1 MKGANAVR
9 ACIAVIL
16 AYTPIMPKTD
26 WDKVNLGKIAIG
38 IQAILV
44 IALGMRDIFG
54 GQIEGLLYTK
64 NRNWEYG
71 TSNSGTDDYICK

>member
-1 MKGANAVR
+1 M
-9 ACIAVIL
+9 IL
-16 AYTPIMPKTD
+16 DYTPIMPKID

-71 TSNSGTDDYICK
+71 TDDYICK